1 MTERQL
7 YEIRS
12 ELCDVEWLGKSN
24 KVLRHPDDLE
34 VGERVQIL
42 GFQDD
47 SSNGPIRY
55 GTVESIMPHF
65 IRIRFDAGYAESWNR
80 RNLIKVLNGHYAG
93 GGYTSRQR
101 NRDDMSGAFHKSTYG
116 RSFSI

>member
-12 ELCDVEWLGKSN
+12 ELCDVERLIDTK
-24 KVLRHPDDLE
+24 KLRHPDDLE
-34 VGERVQIL
+34 VGERVRIL

-47 SSNGPIRY
+47 SANGPMRD
-55 GTVESIMPHF
+55 GTIEGIMPHF
-65 IRIRFDAGYAESWNR
+65 IRIRFDAGYTESWSR
-80 RNLIKVLNGHYAG
+80 RNLIKALNGHYAG

-101 NRDDMSGAFHKSTYG
+101 NQTEAIGTFHVSTFG
-116 RSFSI
+116 RWGG